1 MKKPLVSALLS
12 GAILLTVGTANSWAD
27 TITFNNTSLHPDGT
41 MTVGANV
48 TLSSGVIDSV
58 ARVLPLAG
66 FNISGTCGP
75 LGNQNFGCINLS
87 TGTFIGPDASTA
99 ANDYDYNGG
108 GLITITGGISS
119 GTLNLPNG
127 TVLWTGAFDPNANVI
142 LQFDDDCQ
150 VVPPPGTVVQ
160 CTGSLTGTLGAGTLN
175 PLLAAALGVSA
186 ATTGGNDQSLFFNF
200 LGTTLGTP
208 SGSGQGNTNQL
219 QVVTPG
225 VVINPNA
232 PVPESGSLILVGMGL
247 VAGAKYL
254 RRRKIA

>member
-41 MTVGANV
+41 LSVGS
-48 TLSSGVIDSV
+48 TISLSNGVIDSV

-66 FNISGTCGP
+66 FNITGTCGP
-75 LGNQNFGCINLS
+75 SGNQVFGCINLT

-108 GLITITGGISS
+108 GVITITGGISS

-127 TVLWTGAFDPNANVI
+127 TVLWTGSFDALANVL
-142 LQFDDDCQ
+142 LQFDDDCNII
-150 VVPPPGTVVQ
+150 VLPGQALQ
-160 CTGSLTGTLGAGTLN
+160 CTGSVTGTLAPGTLN
-175 PLLAAALGVSA
+175 PLLAAALGVSP
-186 ATTGGNDQSLFFNF
+186 TTVGGNDQNLFFSYA
-200 LGTTLGTP
+200 GITLGNPT
-208 SGSGQGNTNQL
+208 GSGQGNTNQV
-219 QVVTPG
+219 QVVTPA
-225 VVINPNA
+225 VTA
-232 PVPESGSLILVGMGL
+232 AVPESGSLILVGMGL